1 MFAKKAPFIASLLM
15 IASFIIMPM
24 KSDASGIPFDVKPV
38 LPSNQDPDVTSY
50 ISINA
55 ESESVNQ
62 ELEFVLKNHKDVE
75 QTVEINV
82 VDAYTSPNGVVQY
95 VEEEMDNTEIIDDR
109 YKMTNYLKLDGEN
122 KIVLKPNEEK
132 TIKTKLDVG
141 GLEGV
146 LLGGVTFKTVE
157 EGEIIEQDKSTFR
170 IDNEIKMVIGVKV
183 DFGTERNVE
192 IEIGEPFVDPMP
204 AYYAVRLPVTLNA
217 PLLKK
222 LDLDYQIIKDGET
235 LFEGEGEYDFAPMTK
250 TELSLAWEHEKI
262 EENTPYVLKGVF
274 SYKDIDG
281 KEKTM
286 NFEKEFVFKGDE
298 EGNTLKTL
306 TTPIVE
312 KDVSILFFFLIPL
325 IVLVVAYLLWIRK
338 NTYVLFNDD
347 IAPNMVI
354 FGDPLYNE
362 IQQKKVAVNKNGATK
377 MHIYKRRKNIKT
389 KEVFYVFKKTKNLS
403 K

>member
-24 KSDASGIPFDVKPV
+24 KSNASGISFDVKPV

-262 EENTPYVLKGVF
+262 EEKTPYVLKGTL
-274 SYKDIDG
+274 SYKDVDG
-281 KEKTM
+281 EEKTLD
-286 NFEKEFVFKGDE
+286 FEKEFVFEGDE
-298 EGNTLKTL
+298 QDGSLKTL
-306 TTPIVE
+306 TVPIVE
-312 KDVSILFFFLIPL
+312 KDVSILPFVLIL
-325 IVLVVAYLLWIRK
+325 VIVLLGVLFIRHNKSIFVFSKKKAKIVNETSDRK
-338 NTYVLFNDD
+338 N
-347 IAPNMVI
+347 
-354 FGDPLYNE
+354 GE
-362 IQQKKVAVNKNGATK
+362 
-377 MHIYKRRKNIKT
+377 
-389 KEVFYVFKKTKNLS
+389 
-403 K
+403 

>member
-55 ESESVNQ
+55 ESESVKQ

-95 VEEEMDNTEIIDDR
+95 VEEKMDNTEIIDDR

-157 EGEIIEQDKSTFR
+157 EGEIIEQDKSTFQ

-262 EENTPYVLKGVF
+262 EEKTPYVLKGTL
-274 SYKDIDG
+274 SYKDVDG
-281 KEKTM
+281 EEKTLD
-286 NFEKEFVFKGDE
+286 FEKEFVFEGDE
-298 EGNTLKTL
+298 QDGSLKTL
-306 TTPIVE
+306 TVPIIE
-312 KDVSILFFFLIPL
+312 KDVSILPFVLIL
-325 IVLVVAYLLWIRK
+325 VIVLLG
-338 NTYVLFNDD
+338 VLFIRHNKSMFAFSKEEVAMVNETSENPSGDDETKLEENDD
-347 IAPNMVI
+347 KRKQGGENAHPEGIDN
-354 FGDPLYNE
+354 
-362 IQQKKVAVNKNGATK
+362 QQEQDDKNA
-377 MHIYKRRKNIKT
+377 H
-389 KEVFYVFKKTKNLS
+389 S
-403 K
+403 

>member
-15 IASFIIMPM
+15 IVSFIIMPM

-157 EGEIIEQDKSTFR
+157 EGEIIEQDKSTFQ

-262 EENTPYVLKGVF
+262 EEKTPYVLKGTL
-274 SYKDIDG
+274 SYKDVDG
-281 KEKTM
+281 EEKTLD
-286 NFEKEFVFKGDE
+286 FEKEFVFEGDE
-298 EGNTLKTL
+298 QDGSLKTL
-306 TTPIVE
+306 TVPIIE
-312 KDVSILFFFLIPL
+312 KDVSILPFVLIL
-325 IVLVVAYLLWIRK
+325 VIVLLG
-338 NTYVLFNDD
+338 VLFIRHNKSMFAFSKEEVAMVNETSENPSGDDETKLEENDD
-347 IAPNMVI
+347 KRKQGGENAHSEGIDN
-354 FGDPLYNE
+354 
-362 IQQKKVAVNKNGATK
+362 QQEQDDKNA
-377 MHIYKRRKNIKT
+377 H
-389 KEVFYVFKKTKNLS
+389 S
-403 K
+403 

>member
-24 KSDASGIPFDVKPV
+24 KSNASGISFDVKPV

-55 ESESVNQ
+55 ESESVKQ

-95 VEEEMDNTEIIDDR
+95 VEKEMDNTEIIDDR

-157 EGEIIEQDKSTFR
+157 EGEVIEQDKSTFQ

-262 EENTPYVLKGVF
+262 EEKTPYVLKGTL
-274 SYKDIDG
+274 SYKDVDG
-281 KEKTM
+281 EEKTLD
-286 NFEKEFVFKGDE
+286 FEKEFVFEGDE
-298 EGNTLKTL
+298 QDGSLKTL
-306 TTPIVE
+306 TVPIIE
-312 KDVSILFFFLIPL
+312 KDVSILPFVLIL
-325 IVLVVAYLLWIRK
+325 VIVLLG
-338 NTYVLFNDD
+338 VLFIWHNKSMFAFSKKEVAMVNETSENPSGDDETKLEENDD
-347 IAPNMVI
+347 KQKQGGENAHSEGIDN
-354 FGDPLYNE
+354 
-362 IQQKKVAVNKNGATK
+362 QQEQDDKNA
-377 MHIYKRRKNIKT
+377 H
-389 KEVFYVFKKTKNLS
+389 S
-403 K
+403 

>member
-55 ESESVNQ
+55 ESSKNINQ

-157 EGEIIEQDKSTFR
+157 EGEIIEQDKSTFQ

-262 EENTPYVLKGVF
+262 EEKTPYVLKGTL
-274 SYKDIDG
+274 SYKDVDG
-281 KEKTM
+281 EEKTLD
-286 NFEKEFVFKGDE
+286 FEKEFVFEGDE
-298 EGNTLKTL
+298 QDGSLKTL
-306 TTPIVE
+306 TVPIIE
-312 KDVSILFFFLIPL
+312 KDVSILLFVLIL
-325 IVLVVAYLLWIRK
+325 VIVLLG
-338 NTYVLFNDD
+338 VLFIRHNKSMFAFSKEEVAMVNETSENPSGDDETKLEENDD
-347 IAPNMVI
+347 KRKQGGENAHSEGIDN
-354 FGDPLYNE
+354 
-362 IQQKKVAVNKNGATK
+362 QQEQDDKNA
-377 MHIYKRRKNIKT
+377 H
-389 KEVFYVFKKTKNLS
+389 S
-403 K
+403 

>member
-15 IASFIIMPM
+15 IVSFIIMPM

-55 ESESVNQ
+55 ESESVKQ

-157 EGEIIEQDKSTFR
+157 EGEIIEQDKSTFQ

-262 EENTPYVLKGVF
+262 EEKTPYVLKGTL
-274 SYKDIDG
+274 SYKDVDG
-281 KEKTM
+281 EEKTLD
-286 NFEKEFVFKGDE
+286 FEKEFVFEGDE
-298 EGNTLKTL
+298 QDGSLKTL
-306 TTPIVE
+306 TVPIIE
-312 KDVSILFFFLIPL
+312 KDVSILLFVLIL
-325 IVLVVAYLLWIRK
+325 VIVLLG
-338 NTYVLFNDD
+338 VLFIRHNKSMFAFSKEEVAMVNETSENPSGDDETKLEENDD
-347 IAPNMVI
+347 KRKQGGENAHSEGIDN
-354 FGDPLYNE
+354 
-362 IQQKKVAVNKNGATK
+362 QQEQDDKNA
-377 MHIYKRRKNIKT
+377 H
-389 KEVFYVFKKTKNLS
+389 S
-403 K
+403 

>member
-15 IASFIIMPM
+15 IVSFIIMPM
-24 KSDASGIPFDVKPV
+24 KSDASGIPFDIKPV

-55 ESESVNQ
+55 ESESVKQ

-157 EGEIIEQDKSTFR
+157 EGEIIEQDKSTFQ

-262 EENTPYVLKGVF
+262 EEKTPYVLKGTL
-274 SYKDIDG
+274 SYKDVDG
-281 KEKTM
+281 EEKTLD
-286 NFEKEFVFKGDE
+286 FEKEFVFEGDE
-298 EGNTLKTL
+298 QDGSLKTL
-306 TTPIVE
+306 TVPIIE
-312 KDVSILFFFLIPL
+312 KDVSILPFVLIL
-325 IVLVVAYLLWIRK
+325 VIVLLG
-338 NTYVLFNDD
+338 VLFIRHNKSMFAFSKEEVAMVNETSENPSGDDETKLEENDD
-347 IAPNMVI
+347 KRKQGGENAHSEGIDN
-354 FGDPLYNE
+354 
-362 IQQKKVAVNKNGATK
+362 QQEQDDKNA
-377 MHIYKRRKNIKT
+377 H
-389 KEVFYVFKKTKNLS
+389 S
-403 K
+403 

>member
-15 IASFIIMPM
+15 IVSFIIMPM

-55 ESESVNQ
+55 ESESVKQ

-157 EGEIIEQDKSTFR
+157 EGEIIEQDKSTFQ

-262 EENTPYVLKGVF
+262 EEKTPYVLKGTL
-274 SYKDIDG
+274 SYKDVDG
-281 KEKTM
+281 EEKTLD
-286 NFEKEFVFKGDE
+286 FEKEFVFEGDE
-298 EGNTLKTL
+298 QDGSLKTL
-306 TTPIVE
+306 TVPIIE
-312 KDVSILFFFLIPL
+312 KDVSILLFVLIL
-325 IVLVVAYLLWIRK
+325 VLVLLG
-338 NTYVLFNDD
+338 VLFIRHNKSMFAFSKKEVAMVNETSENPSGDDETKLEENDD
-347 IAPNMVI
+347 KQKQDGENAHSEGIDN
-354 FGDPLYNE
+354 
-362 IQQKKVAVNKNGATK
+362 QQEQDDKNA
-377 MHIYKRRKNIKT
+377 H
-389 KEVFYVFKKTKNLS
+389 S
-403 K
+403 

>member
-15 IASFIIMPM
+15 IASFIIIPM
-24 KSDASGIPFDVKPV
+24 KSNASGISFDVKPV
-38 LPSNQDPDVTSY
+38 LPPNQDPDVTSY

-95 VEEEMDNTEIIDDR
+95 VEEEMDNMEIIDDR

-157 EGEIIEQDKSTFR
+157 EGEVIEQDKSTFQ

-262 EENTPYVLKGVF
+262 EEKTPYVLKGTL
-274 SYKDIDG
+274 SYKDVDG
-281 KEKTM
+281 EEKTLD
-286 NFEKEFVFKGDE
+286 FEKEFVFEGDE
-298 EGNTLKTL
+298 QDGSLKTL
-306 TTPIVE
+306 TVPIIE
-312 KDVSILFFFLIPL
+312 KDVSILPFVLIL
-325 IVLVVAYLLWIRK
+325 MIVLLG
-338 NTYVLFNDD
+338 VLFIRYNKSMFAFSKKEVAMVNETSENPSSDDETKLEENDD
-347 IAPNMVI
+347 KRKQGSENAHSEGIDN
-354 FGDPLYNE
+354 
-362 IQQKKVAVNKNGATK
+362 QQEQDDKNA
-377 MHIYKRRKNIKT
+377 H
-389 KEVFYVFKKTKNLS
+389 S
-403 K
+403 

>member
-15 IASFIIMPM
+15 IVSFIIMPM
-24 KSDASGIPFDVKPV
+24 KSDASGIPFDIKPI

-55 ESESVNQ
+55 ESSKNINQ

-95 VEEEMDNTEIIDDR
+95 VEEKMDNTEIIDDR

-157 EGEIIEQDKSTFR
+157 EGEIIEQDKSTFQ

-262 EENTPYVLKGVF
+262 EEKTPYVLKGTL
-274 SYKDIDG
+274 SYKDVDG
-281 KEKTM
+281 EEKTLD
-286 NFEKEFVFKGDE
+286 FEKEFVFEGDE
-298 EGNTLKTL
+298 QDGSLKTL
-306 TTPIVE
+306 TVPIIE
-312 KDVSILFFFLIPL
+312 KDVSILPFVLIL
-325 IVLVVAYLLWIRK
+325 VIVLLG
-338 NTYVLFNDD
+338 VLFIWHNKSMFAFSKKEVAMVNETSENPSGDDETKLEENDD
-347 IAPNMVI
+347 KQKQGGENAHSEGIDN
-354 FGDPLYNE
+354 
-362 IQQKKVAVNKNGATK
+362 QQEQDDKNA
-377 MHIYKRRKNIKT
+377 H
-389 KEVFYVFKKTKNLS
+389 S
-403 K
+403 

>member
-15 IASFIIMPM
+15 IVSFIIMPM
-24 KSDASGIPFDVKPV
+24 KSDASGIPFDIKPV

-55 ESESVNQ
+55 ESSKNINQ

-157 EGEIIEQDKSTFR
+157 EGEIIEQDKSTFQ

-262 EENTPYVLKGVF
+262 EEKTPYVLKGTL
-274 SYKDIDG
+274 SYKDVDG
-281 KEKTM
+281 EEKTLD
-286 NFEKEFVFKGDE
+286 FEKEFVFEGDE
-298 EGNTLKTL
+298 QDGSLKTL
-306 TTPIVE
+306 TVPIIE
-312 KDVSILFFFLIPL
+312 KDVSILPFVLIL
-325 IVLVVAYLLWIRK
+325 VIVLLG
-338 NTYVLFNDD
+338 VLFIRHNKSMFAFSKEEVAMVNETSENPSGDDETKLEENDD
-347 IAPNMVI
+347 KRKQGGENAHSEGIDN
-354 FGDPLYNE
+354 
-362 IQQKKVAVNKNGATK
+362 QQEQDDKNA
-377 MHIYKRRKNIKT
+377 H
-389 KEVFYVFKKTKNLS
+389 S
-403 K
+403 